1 MSRAFL
7 LGDPATQRPIPFM
20 EITAAVVPEKFAAFT
35 IDKLELTDPRA
46 DEALV
51 RIVASGMCQ
60 TDLHGRDGYYDTPYP
75 AVYGHEGAGI
85 VEAVGQSVTR
95 VAPRGHGVVSYPL
108 CGPGPELPTDQPA
121 PFM

>member
-1 MSRAFL
+1 MGGSKTAIAEINRAL
-7 LGDPATQRPIPFM
+7 LRSLPASHQPAIAVM

-35 IDKLELTDPRA
+35 IDKLELTDPRP

-75 AVYGHEGAGI
+75 AVYGHEGPGI
-85 VEAVGQSVTR
+85 VETVGRKRDEIRTGRSRRPLVSVVR
-95 VAPRGHGVVSYPL
+95 
-108 CGPGPELPTDQPA
+108 
-121 PFM
+121 